1 MDETPRSA
9 IDYELLMAIQRGTM
23 AYRYRGI
30 PLLKNPFDLALYP
43 MLLDHAKPRTL
54 IEIGSYRGGSAVWFA
69 DQGRALGLELAVV
82 SVDREL
88 PQGVVAPNV
97 TFLEGDAHA
106 LANVLSPDFMSA
118 LPRPLLVVEDSS
130 HLAGTTTAVLDFFDP
145 LLRSG
150 EYIVIEDGILT
161 DMRAADRYDGGPL
174 RAIEAFLGRNPG
186 RYTIDRHFCDYFGRN
201 VTWNVN
207 GYLRRL

>member
-1 MDETPRSA
+1 MGETSSSA
-9 IDYELLMAIQRGTM
+9 IDYDLMMSIQRGTM

-30 PLLKNPFDLALYP
+30 ALLKNPFDLALYP

-54 IEIGSYRGGSAVWFA
+54 IEIGSYRGGSAVWFS

-82 SVDREL
+82 SVDREI
-88 PQGVVAPNV
+88 PENIVAPNI
-97 TFLEGDAHA
+97 TFLKGDAHA
-106 LANVLSPDFMSA
+106 LGEVLAPAFMNA

-130 HLAGTTTAVLDFFDP
+130 HLAGTTAAVLDFFDP
-145 LLRSG
+145 WLRSG

-161 DMRAADRYDGGPL
+161 DMRAAAQYNGGPL
-174 RAIEAFLGRNPG
+174 RAIEEFLQRNPAS
-186 RYTIDRHFCDYFGRN
+186 YTVDRNFCDYFGRN

-207 GYLRRL
+207 GYLRRI